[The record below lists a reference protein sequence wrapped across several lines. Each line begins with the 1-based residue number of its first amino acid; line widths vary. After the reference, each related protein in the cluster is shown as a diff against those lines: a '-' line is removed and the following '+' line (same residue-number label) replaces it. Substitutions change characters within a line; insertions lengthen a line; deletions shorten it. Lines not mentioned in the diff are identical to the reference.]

1 MTRSILCTLL
11 IIIISC
17 GNALARQTAATGN
30 PKETAAPA
38 AAIAPAAAGTISTEE
53 ETPATGNAPAA
64 EAPASKAAVPADGQ
78 KQLQALKAAEVQSP
92 IRGKKQFLPTRRR
105 IDREINKLKFAYKGE
120 VIMGLTASYGTM
132 SSDDTDIMLILDG
145 IDADGTV
152 ATVKPFIGYFYRD
165 NNMVGLRLGYRHI
178 GMGLGNLEVDLGSQN
193 DLDISLDNMDYSG
206 NAYSFGLFHR
216 SYTGIDPKGSFG
228 LFAELELSG
237 MIGRSDFSYLS
248 GDTPKSTHSK
258 SFKMNISFNPGVAVY
273 IFPNVCGTL
282 SFGLGGFQYSKI
294 DQTDQ
299 DGKTG
304 SRTASKMR
312 FRLNLANINVG
323 MTVHLWN
330 KKKE

>member
-1 MTRSILCTLL
+1 MYK
-11 IIIISC
+11 
-17 GNALARQTAATGN
+17 RQVN
-30 PKETAAPA
+30 PF
-38 AAIAPAAAGTISTEE
+38 
-53 ETPATGNAPAA
+53 
-64 EAPASKAAVPADGQ
+64 V
-78 KQLQALKAAEVQSP
+78 
-92 IRGKKQFLPTRRR
+92 
-105 IDREINKLKFAYKGE
+105 
-120 VIMGLTASYGTM
+120 
-132 SSDDTDIMLILDG
+132 
-145 IDADGTV
+145 
-152 ATVKPFIGYFYRD
+152 GYFYRD